1 MPPTIADGFAFG
13 AFALDVRERELFRGD
28 ERVRL
33 SDQPFDV
40 LRVLLQHAGSLVT
53 REDLRRELWRDGTF
67 VDFEHGL
74 NAAVKR
80 LRAAIGDSADD
91 PTFIETL
98 PRRGYRFIAHVE
110 PLGAQASRPRA
121 ASRLRL
127 AVLPFAAL
135 GHDQTTSFSEGLS
148 EELTTTLGRVF
159 GHRVGILASSSVA
172 RAAREH
178 PHSMREI
185 GRALS
190 ADFILNG
197 AVRQDGDRVRVT
209 ARLIDARADTQLWA
223 GAYERSLSDWFA
235 VQRDVASEI
244 ARSLAVEL
252 IPRQTSICSPIT
264 RDTAAHHAYLKG
276 RYYWNLPGPTGL
288 QAAIDFYE
296 EAIAADPRFSA
307 ALSSLARCWVSMADY
322 YLVPPKWAL
331 ENARDAARRAIAIDA
346 MDAEAHVALGD
357 VYRSL
362 EWNWAAA
369 EREYRLAGAS
379 NPSHEAAYRLSG
391 LLLAAGGRYEEARE
405 LVQRAW
411 ELDPLCLVVNT
422 TAAWAHYLSGDFDA
436 AIERCLHVIDM
447 NDEFMP
453 AHCVRSA
460 ALVQLG
466 KIDDAVA
473 VLDAVPEERHDSLST
488 AWLSHALA
496 KAGQTSRAKALVTGL
511 QAAQATSTC
520 VSSYHLAV
528 AHTGLGDHESAFESL
543 ERAREER
550 DPALTFVASE
560 PRLAPLRADGRFH
573 SLTSSMRFA
582 STSG

>member
-1 MPPTIADGFAFG
+1 MPRKVVDGFRFG
-13 AFALDVRERELFRGD
+13 TFALDVHERELFRDD
-28 ERVRL
+28 ERLRL

-80 LRAAIGDSADD
+80 LRAAIGDNADD

-98 PRRGYRFIAHVE
+98 PRRGYRFIANVE
-110 PLGAQASRPRA
+110 PLGAEASRPRA
-121 ASRLRL
+121 ASLPRL
-127 AVLPFAAL
+127 AVLPFAAV
-135 GHDQTTSFSEGLS
+135 GEDKTTTFSEGLS

-159 GHRVGILASSSVA
+159 GTRVGILASSSVA
-172 RAAREH
+172 RAARVH
-178 PHSMREI
+178 PRSMREI

-209 ARLIDARADTQLWA
+209 ARLIDARVETQLWS
-223 GAYERSLSDWFA
+223 GAYERNLADWFA

-244 ARSLAVEL
+244 ARSLEVEL
-252 IPRQTSICSPIT
+252 IPRQASTCCAPIT

-276 RYYWNLPGPTGL
+276 RYYWNLPGPAGL

-296 EAIAADPRFSA
+296 EAIAADPNFRA

-346 MDAEAHVALGD
+346 ADAEAHIALGD

-362 EWNWAAA
+362 EWNWPAA
-369 EREYRLAGAS
+369 EREYRLASAS

-391 LLLAAGGRYEEARE
+391 LLLAAGGHYEEARE

-422 TAAWAHYLSGDFDA
+422 TAAWAHYLSGDHDA

-466 KIDDAVA
+466 RVPDAVA
-473 VLDAVPEERHDSLST
+473 VLDAIPEERHDSLST
-488 AWLSHALA
+488 AWLSYALA
-496 KAGQTSRAKALVTGL
+496 KDGKTSRARALVTGL
-511 QAAQATSTC
+511 EVAQAASTC
-520 VSSYHLAV
+520 VSSYHLAL
-528 AHTGLGDHESAFESL
+528 AHTGLGDDDSAFTCL

-550 DPALTFVASE
+550 DPGLTFIATE
-560 PRLAPLRADGRFH
+560 PRLAPLRSDSRFRA
-573 SLTSSMRFA
+573 LTSSMGFA
-582 STSG
+582 VG